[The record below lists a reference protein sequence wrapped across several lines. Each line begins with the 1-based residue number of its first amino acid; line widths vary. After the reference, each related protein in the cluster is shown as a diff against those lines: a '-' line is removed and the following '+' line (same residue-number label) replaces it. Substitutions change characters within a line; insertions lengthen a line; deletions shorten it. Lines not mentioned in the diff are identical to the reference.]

1 MVQSPWNRQ
10 GTPQEWK
17 REIISLLK
25 RDDTAL
31 CCLCSQLPVTQTIHC
46 LTGSIKKE
54 NEMIIGKIKKNGG
67 K

>member
-31 CCLCSQLPVTQTIHC
+31 CCLTEMVNSKNIIERKS
-46 LTGSIKKE
+46 GEKK
-54 NEMIIGKIKKNGG
+54 
-67 K
+67 

>member
-31 CCLCSQLPVTQTIHC
+31 CCLTEMVNSKNLIEREVRRSETCRKESN
-46 LTGSIKKE
+46 GSKLE
-54 NEMIIGKIKKNGG
+54 
-67 K
+67 